1 MAQAKKGDTVKIHY
15 TGRLGDEEVFDSSAN
30 REPLEFKLGEGKIIP
45 GFEEAVEGM
54 APGESKIVK
63 IVPDKA
69 YGPHRKELVADVE
82 RSRVPDNLKLDVGRH
97 VQIRQPDG
105 GIIQA
110 KVTSISESKVTLDAN
125 HPLAG
130 KELTFDVKLVE
141 II

>member
-30 REPLEFKLGEGKIIP
+30 REPFEFRLGEGKIIP
-45 GFEEAVEGM
+45 GFEEAVVGM
-54 APGESKIVK
+54 APGESKTVK
-63 IVPDKA
+63 ISPDKA

-97 VQIRQPDG
+97 VQIRQPNG
-105 GIIQA
+105 GVIQA

-141 II
+141 IV

>member
-30 REPLEFKLGEGKIIP
+30 REPLEFRLGEGKIIP
-45 GFEEAVEGM
+45 GFEEAVVGM
-54 APGESKIVK
+54 APGESKTVK
-63 IVPDKA
+63 ISPDKA

-97 VQIRQPDG
+97 VQIRQPNG
-105 GIIQA
+105 GVIQA

-141 II
+141 IV